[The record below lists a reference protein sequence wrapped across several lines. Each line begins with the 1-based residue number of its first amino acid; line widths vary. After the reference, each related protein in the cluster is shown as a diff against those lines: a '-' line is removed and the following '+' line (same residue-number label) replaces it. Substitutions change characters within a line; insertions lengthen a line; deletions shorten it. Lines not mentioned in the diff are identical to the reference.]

1 MKSSL
6 RIHVKNPMRKT
17 KIQKAWRNICEV
29 VVLIVIHTLYNPY
42 SPCQITLS
50 MLWTKGQQWW
60 QRKSSFSCLGFSFR
74 IVCLLYPTYYIVKVD
89 PFPEFGDEYVN
100 IMIKSDENNIV
111 TYMYIYI
118 LVYIQ
123 WSLKRCIL
131 SLKNKTIPSHVIPT
145 SAASNHL
152 ALGGATSTLLALP
165 LRQTPK
171 NNDVVW

>member
-6 RIHVKNPMRKT
+6 RIHVINPMRKT

-111 TYMYIYI
+111 TYMYIYTSI
-118 LVYIQ
+118 YTMIF
-123 WSLKRCIL
+123 KKMHIIFE
-131 SLKNKTIPSHVIPT
+131 KTKPSPVMSSQLRLLQT
-145 SAASNHL
+145 
-152 ALGGATSTLLALP
+152 TLLLEELLP
-165 LRQTPK
+165 PSWPCHWDKHRRIMM
-171 NNDVVW
+171 